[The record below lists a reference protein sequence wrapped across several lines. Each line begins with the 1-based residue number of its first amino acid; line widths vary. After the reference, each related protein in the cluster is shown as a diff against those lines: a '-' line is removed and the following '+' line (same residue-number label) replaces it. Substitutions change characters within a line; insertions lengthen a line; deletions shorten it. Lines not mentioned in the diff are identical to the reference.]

1 MIDFEERVKSH
12 QYVGI
17 QTKEKGIA
25 DIFKLVYGWMFLGL
39 ALSGAVAY
47 YFFSSGAYQYVNPII
62 FLIIELVLVI
72 VLSFCFRKLS
82 FIAAL
87 LLFLVYAALNGATL
101 SVIFLVYKISTIQ
114 NAFFLTAGLFA
125 VMAVYGTV
133 TKADCSK
140 IGSIC
145 TFGLF
150 GIVIA
155 SLVNIFLK
163 SSGLDWAISLIA
175 IAVFTGLTMW
185 DAQKIKALA
194 NVEDK
199 LDKETVRK
207 LSVMGALMLYLD
219 FVNLFL
225 HLLRLMG
232 RKK

>member
-12 QYVGI
+12 QYIGV

-101 SVIFLVYKISTIQ
+101 SVIFLVYQISTIQ
-114 NAFFLTAGLFA
+114 NANLEGLFRRISD
-125 VMAVYGTV
+125 MFFSCSSR
-133 TKADCSK
+133 KAPRRRRASFLSLRASFSGSK
-140 IGSIC
+140 
-145 TFGLF
+145 
-150 GIVIA
+150 
-155 SLVNIFLK
+155 
-163 SSGLDWAISLIA
+163 
-175 IAVFTGLTMW
+175 
-185 DAQKIKALA
+185 
-194 NVEDK
+194 
-199 LDKETVRK
+199 
-207 LSVMGALMLYLD
+207 
-219 FVNLFL
+219 
-225 HLLRLMG
+225 
-232 RKK
+232 